1 MIKQRKYTKLASYF
15 ALYAVVIVAALIFTG
30 HKTYAITNNN
40 ANIPASVQATAFE
53 GCIATGNSVAQE
65 QWLSAVG
72 QPLVQSATVAA
83 GTTSI
88 NLQWNTAVY
97 YCDNGYTVGT
107 SNPDVTIATN
117 AVVDSVSPNYFNDL
131 VGKQMTDTYNH
142 SDLWSQNAL
151 TFTFQVPPNSQVIT
165 VTEANQF
172 INYFNTTNTK
182 YEYQCVG
189 SVPAANGYSRGSL
202 TNFNGAPACP
212 QFESDLSFTIV
223 IQQPPETIQGRI
235 YNFQTGAAA
244 VNVPVYTCNYGTV
257 YTNANGFYSFSVP
270 KGGAFCLRV
279 NGDVVTNQPGLPA
292 NVSSP
297 VYIRPYA
304 VGGGND
310 QYAPNCLARTGAS
323 SPDYCVNYQTY
334 ECQIAGAGYVAD
346 TCGTVDNR
354 ADSTGYD
361 FVYDLPPKGAIAT
374 PSCTTNTTG
383 WAFDPDY
390 SSNSISVAAYVDGPK
405 GVGTYLGSQLANIS
419 DPPVDAQYGITG
431 NHGYSIN
438 LTAFAGI
445 NPRTFYF
452 YVSDVIASGAAGP
465 VGLNALI
472 ATATLHSCAA
482 ASCTLSPPAITP
494 TTPQEGQAVKITA
507 TATWAPYGSRGT
519 GAPTLPGDGFTITSN
534 DLTGISAGSALT
546 WDEPKESQTFTATA
560 GAPGANFTVT
570 AKIDDSSCASPL
582 TVANEPYFNVDGGDT
597 MSGSGFMSETNNT
610 ACTETTG
617 AGTYAWNNNNTP
629 NYYGSGTSGAAFSV
643 SKTDEFTTNNGQS
656 ATGSVIGTPDSL
668 SFSNDSA
675 DDGGTPYGGDFNS
688 ANCVPDYY
696 KQLLA
701 AEGTNPDI
709 TSPGSSVIT
718 AYPTTN
724 GDRNVYLF
732 TGNVYIGNGPGDTNL
747 GLPAGANYSS
757 PTTMPYFYVVTKG
770 GNIYIDGNVANLAGV
785 FIAEPSTTT
794 SVSSGQIYTCADN
807 TTKTEYASANIFTNC
822 STQLD
827 VDGAF
832 VAKDVHFLRTNGSV
846 DLAGASSSCAVADPN
861 VAEKICYTPM
871 LWLASPFP
879 PSSNDVQSII
889 SLPGVL

>member
-1 MIKQRKYTKLASYF
+1 MRFKNNHSLHKFLTNFSKRKSSYLAVYAAVIGVSVLLSIF
-15 ALYAVVIVAALIFTG
+15 ALSGHAYAGGGVGSGGSGGGGSGGTGNWTYYGWGWAAYPTGSAGPTDGFFNGTSWSSVQSICQGAGASQVYADIVDDSNGHGMVYNYLTIEETPYVYAGHFATG
-30 HKTYAITNNN
+30 TSVDGGRAVAIDTGTANN
-40 ANIPASVQATAFE
+40 AFNALGSDGVSTAGFTFGVNVAWFCYDFSNGSMTGDDVNSSGTSEGSGFGATITVDSNTSTTSNPYSFSTLSVGSHTVQATAPS
-53 GCIATGNSVAQE
+53 GYVV
-65 QWLSAVG
+65 VG
-72 QPLVQSATVAA
+72 STWCDSSATCDPGHTSSGTNYNA
-83 GTTSI
+83 GSSTS
-88 NLQWNTAVY
+88 
-97 YCDNGYTVGT
+97 
-107 SNPDVTIATN
+107 
-117 AVVDSVSPNYFNDL
+117 
-131 VGKQMTDTYNH
+131 
-142 SDLWSQNAL
+142 
-151 TFTFQVPPNSQVIT
+151 IT
-165 VTEANQF
+165 VTVNSSVQMKWIFDLVPPAPPSITVTPPTCANPVIQGDIVDSSNTSTYTVTNDSGQVIGSGGTGMF
-172 INYFNTTNTK
+172 SVTVTAYRGINARN
-182 YEYQCVG
+182 
-189 SVPAANGYSRGSL
+189 
-202 TNFNGAPACP
+202 
-212 QFESDLSFTIV
+212 FTI
-223 IQQPPETIQGRI
+223 TAKNSG
-235 YNFQTGAAA
+235 
-244 VNVPVYTCNYGTV
+244 GTV
-257 YTNANGFYSFSVP
+257 E
-270 KGGAFCLRV
+270 K
-279 NGDVVTNQPGLPA
+279 VVILP
-292 NVSSP
+292 S
-297 VYIRPYA
+297 
-304 VGGGND
+304 
-310 QYAPNCLARTGAS
+310 C
-323 SPDYCVNYQTY
+323 
-334 ECQIAGAGYVAD
+334 
-346 TCGTVDNR
+346 
-354 ADSTGYD
+354 
-361 FVYDLPPKGAIAT
+361 AT
-374 PSCTTNTTG
+374 PSC
-383 WAFDPDY
+383 
-390 SSNSISVAAYVDGPK
+390 S
-405 GVGTYLGSQLANIS
+405 
-419 DPPVDAQYGITG
+419 
-431 NHGYSIN
+431 
-438 LTAFAGI
+438 
-445 NPRTFYF
+445 
-452 YVSDVIASGAAGP
+452 ASLP
-465 VGLNALI
+465 IL
-472 ATATLHSCAA
+472 
-482 ASCTLSPPAITP
+482 TP
-494 TTPQEGQAVKITA
+494 TSPQQGKSVKITA